1 MRPMRPMRAI
11 LQILGLVGSSHLLE
25 QLARL
30 LSGFESSRLAR
41 RISGEA
47 GGVTA
52 DAGLD
57 LADPV
62 FSALLVT
69 ALGSAVVEELLFR
82 GLLFEGLRRWW
93 GRGTAVWVSAVL
105 FGAAHLDVHHGVVA
119 AILGLQLGVLR
130 QLHGLPVAI
139 AAHVVNNGLWLTVVV
154 AGHHDPIARFL
165 PSPLSLLL
173 SALLAGSACAALA
186 QTWRHGEAP

>member
-1 MRPMRPMRAI
+1 MAVI

-30 LSGFESSRLAR
+30 LSGFESSQLAR

-47 GGVTA
+47 SGVTT

-62 FSALLVT
+62 VSALLVT

-82 GLLFEGLRRWW
+82 GLLFEGLRRWR
-93 GRGTAVWVSAVL
+93 GRGTAVCVSAVL

-119 AILGLQLGVLR
+119 VILGLQLGVLR
-130 QLHGLPVAI
+130 QLHGLPIAI
-139 AAHVVNNGLWLTVVV
+139 AAHVVNNGLWLGVVV

-173 SALLAGSACAALA
+173 AALLAGSACAALA
-186 QTWRHGEAP
+186 QSWRHPEAA